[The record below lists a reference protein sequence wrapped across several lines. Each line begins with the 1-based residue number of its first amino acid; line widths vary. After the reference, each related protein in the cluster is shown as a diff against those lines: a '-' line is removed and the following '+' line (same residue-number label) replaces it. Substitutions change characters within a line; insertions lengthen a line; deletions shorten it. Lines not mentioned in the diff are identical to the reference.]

1 MLWSEPIKLVAETFA
16 YDEVGNPVGQ
26 TTQSSIYANEM
37 KMNSNDI
44 AIIQDAGF
52 SGFAEIHRFEIWAH
66 DYNGQMNVELKGKT
80 LSVISVQPR
89 GEKVWITCRREVSD
103 G

>member
-52 SGFAEIHRFEIWAH
+52 LRF
-66 DYNGQMNVELKGKT
+66 
-80 LSVISVQPR
+80 R
-89 GEKVWITCRREVSD
+89 
-103 G
+103 

>member
-1 MLWSEPIKLVAETFA
+1 MLWAEPIKLVAETFT

-26 TTQSSIYANEM
+26 TTQSSVFANEM

-66 DYNGQMNVELKGKT
+66 DYSGQMNVELKGKT

-89 GEKVWITCRREVSD
+89 GEKVWITCRRELSD